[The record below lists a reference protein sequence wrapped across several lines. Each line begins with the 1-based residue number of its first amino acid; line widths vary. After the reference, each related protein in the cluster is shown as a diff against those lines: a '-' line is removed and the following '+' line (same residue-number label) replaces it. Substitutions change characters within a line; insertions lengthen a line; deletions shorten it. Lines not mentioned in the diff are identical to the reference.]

1 MGTIPIHV
9 RHVEDETINR
19 EIASGES
26 IAESLA
32 GLAAVVLAVVGLLGA
47 HPRMFA
53 SIATVCAGG
62 ALLLERGAIA
72 TRLRRLARALGAG
85 DSDIA
90 GGLGAESVVGIAA
103 VVLGVLS
110 LFDVGRGALVLL
122 PVSTILL
129 GAGLLLGS
137 AAMAGVN
144 SFRIAGGPAP
154 SDAVGRIARES
165 VYASVG
171 AHMLVGLGAIVLG
184 ILALLGVEPLAMTL
198 VAMLG
203 LGCVVLLSGAA
214 IVGRLLVAPR
224 GGAETGPS

>member
-9 RHVEDETINR
+9 RHVKDEATNR

-26 IAESLA
+26 IAESIA
-32 GLAAVVLAVVGLLGA
+32 GLAAVVLAVAGLLGA

-103 VVLGVLS
+103 VVLGILS
-110 LFDVGRGALVLL
+110 LFDVGALVLL

-171 AHMLVGLGAIVLG
+171 AHVLVGLGAIVLG
-184 ILALLGVEPLAMTL
+184 ILALLGVDPIAMTL

-214 IVGRLLVAPR
+214 ILGRLLVALHH
-224 GGAETGPS
+224 GAATGAP